1 MLGYFSTKR
10 CKGAGKCPIKSNQTE
25 RTTDGDYVSEQE
37 IYFHKMD
44 SNAPGSSDRWLPRTT
59 QVPQARTDFYGEVKD
74 GARNYWTDKILQ
86 KDGTKLSPQLQVI
99 PSGKVQVRQFSQG
112 STDGGKTWKV
122 EYDFL

>member
-25 RTTDGDYVSEQE
+25 ITTDGDYVSEQE

-59 QVPQARTDFYGEVKD
+59 SSPA
-74 GARNYWTDKILQ
+74 GANRIELILG
-86 KDGTKLSPQLQVI
+86 DCVITGKLDQR
-99 PSGKVQVRQFSQG
+99 RQQRLR
-112 STDGGKTWKV
+112 GKT
-122 EYDFL
+122 YNLQNADLH